1 VPYPSAQASSEPF
14 LDYPC
19 VADSRATLARHPQFR
34 QIERLF
40 CERFVVVQASKQV
53 SAAHEQQD
61 SVSPAPPLRLLRQH
75 RRPCNES
82 GNENDGSGG
91 SGFERFTAED
101 IKGLTATIAC
111 LDFGTEPA
119 IDGQPDGLTGDAPA
133 EARAATFGETATTS
147 ERAHEASEQQLQSE
161 AASSASLGVV
171 SVHDAH
177 DVSAGAAHAQR
188 VPASND
194 GGVRSVPRHLV

>member
-1 VPYPSAQASSEPF
+1 
-14 LDYPC
+14 
-19 VADSRATLARHPQFR
+19 
-34 QIERLF
+34 
-40 CERFVVVQASKQV
+40 
-53 SAAHEQQD
+53 
-61 SVSPAPPLRLLRQH
+61 VSPAPPLRLLRQH
-75 RRPCNES
+75 RRHCNRATRAATRTTV
-82 GNENDGSGG
+82 GG

-147 ERAHEASEQQLQSE
+147 ERAHVEASEQQLQSE

-188 VPASND
+188 FPASND
-194 GGVRSVPRHLV
+194 G